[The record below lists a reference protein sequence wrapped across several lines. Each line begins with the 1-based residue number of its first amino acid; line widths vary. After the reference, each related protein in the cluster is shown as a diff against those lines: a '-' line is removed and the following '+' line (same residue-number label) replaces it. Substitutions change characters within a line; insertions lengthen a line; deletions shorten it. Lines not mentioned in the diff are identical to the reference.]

1 MKGRRGGGAEIDFSS
16 SSTRCTWITLNWL
29 RLQWV
34 GGLIREVVVVVEQVV
49 NRVEL
54 NLDWPHSGRP
64 LSLHAI

>member
-1 MKGRRGGGAEIDFSS
+1 MQKLTVRVHPHDALGSHLIGYE
-16 SSTRCTWITLNWL
+16 
-29 RLQWV
+29 WV